1 MKGTA
6 STHHPTSHSR
16 AGSSSIGTP
25 HARPRVPGD
34 QVSVEAVMMS
44 QLDVIDGKYRE
55 NLVDEERGDE
65 VFDGS
70 LNQVDDQAP

>member
-1 MKGTA
+1 
-6 STHHPTSHSR
+6 
-16 AGSSSIGTP
+16 
-25 HARPRVPGD
+25 
-34 QVSVEAVMMS
+34 MMS